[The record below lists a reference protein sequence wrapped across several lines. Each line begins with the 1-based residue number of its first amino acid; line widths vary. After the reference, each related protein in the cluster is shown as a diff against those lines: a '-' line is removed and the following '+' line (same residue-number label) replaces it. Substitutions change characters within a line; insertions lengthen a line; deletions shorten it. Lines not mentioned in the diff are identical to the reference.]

1 MLAVVAKALAS
12 EASLYGRPRLPEFL
26 TVVVGADVLLV
37 VADDVDDVVEVFE
50 AVEVVEVV
58 EAVEVVLAEPAAD
71 EYT

>member
-26 TVVVGADVLLV
+26 VLVVGAEVLF
-37 VADDVDDVVEVFE
+37 DVEVDVGE
-50 AVEVVEVV
+50 DVGEI